1 MHTTNPSSIDQTQK
15 ENNIR
20 ELQEKLRGLS
30 FGNPSLPRP
39 AVTGNRDA
47 VTDAALLAFQKS
59 IGLAPTGKADLTTWR
74 ALDLAHAKQQRRYA
88 PYTPLYPVSGDAFFS
103 MPYPPS
109 CLLLFQ
115 VMLHTLSETIEVIPP
130 VTLTGNYDRQTA
142 EAIAAVQSLAGLSP
156 TGRLDAATWDTLA
169 ALYNLESAKY
179 LASPPI
185 KPPTSDI

>member
-1 MHTTNPSSIDQTQK
+1 MHTVDPNTIDHTKK

-30 FGNPSLPRP
+30 FGDPTLPRP

-59 IGLAPTGKADLTTWR
+59 IGLAPTGNADLATWR
-74 ALDLAHAKQQRRYA
+74 ALDSAHTEQLRRYA

-109 CLLLFQ
+109 FLMLLQ
-115 VMLHTLSETIEVIPP
+115 VMLYTLSETTEAIPP
-130 VTLTGNYDRQTA
+130 VSLTGNYDRQTA

-185 KPPTSDI
+185 KPPTNSV

>member
-1 MHTTNPSSIDQTQK
+1 MHTIDPFSVDHTHK
-15 ENNIR
+15 ENNVR

-30 FGNPSLPRP
+30 FVDPSLPRP

-59 IGLAPTGKADLTTWR
+59 IGLAPTANADLATWQ
-74 ALDLAHAKQQRRYA
+74 ALDRAHAENLRRYA

-103 MPYPPS
+103 IPYPPS
-109 CLLLFQ
+109 CLLHLQ

-142 EAIAAVQSLAGLSP
+142 EVIAAVQSLAGLSP

-169 ALYNLESAKY
+169 ALYNLESVKY